1 MNPAPPVTQTFSSS
15 THRLLEQWQAILL
28 PRGFYQ
34 RDTVAVARE
43 LLGKLLFRQLPEGL
57 VVVRVM
63 ETEAYLG
70 VEDAACHTAGGR
82 RTARN
87 QVMWGEAGHLYVYFT
102 YGMHYCANVVTR
114 VPGDPQAVLL
124 RGGEVIFGNDIVK
137 GRRGGRSDVNGPAKL
152 CQALG
157 LTRKENGWDLTR
169 GEGIFLGDD
178 GFALPSEE
186 ILALPRVGVAY
197 AKEAAAWPLRFVIR
211 GFPAVG
217 LKGADGPA
225 KLQKPPGERKP
236 R

>member
-1 MNPAPPVTQTFSSS
+1 MNPAPPVTQTFPGS
-15 THRLLEQWQAILL
+15 TQSLLEQAVLL

-34 RDTVAVARE
+34 RDTVVVARE

-70 VEDAACHTAGGR
+70 VEDAACHAAGGR
-82 RTARN
+82 RTVRN
-87 QVMWGEAGHLYVYFT
+87 QVLWGEAGHLYVYFT

-114 VPGDPQAVLL
+114 APGDPQAVLL
-124 RGGEVIFGNDIVK
+124 RGGEVISGIEIVK

-157 LTRKENGWDLTR
+157 LTREENGWDLTR

-178 GFALPSEE
+178 GFALSAGE

-197 AKEAAAWPLRFVIR
+197 AGEAAAWPLRFVIQ

-217 LKGADGPA
+217 LKGAGEPA
-225 KLQKPPGERKP
+225 KLRKLPGEQKPR
-236 R
+236 